1 MEWIYYLEPF
11 LYPLL
16 IFTLILSIYAQFKVS
31 STYRKYS
38 RVYTGRGYNAT
49 DVAKMI
55 LNANGIY
62 DVYIT
67 RVAGN
72 LTDHFNPRDNTLAL
86 SDSVYA
92 STSAAAIG
100 VAAHEAGHAIQHNV
114 GYLPIRLRGALVP
127 ITSFASKA
135 SMIVILLGL
144 LFSVFSLLDGIGYA
158 ILLLGVML
166 FSVTTLFSL
175 VTLPCEFNA
184 SRRAI
189 KALRASGWY
198 DERELKC
205 AKAVLSAAALTYVAA
220 TLSSIVSLL
229 RLVVLLLGS
238 RGRRE

>member
-16 IFTLILSIYAQFKVS
+16 LFSLILSIYAQFKVS
-31 STYRKYS
+31 SSFKKYS

-55 LNANGIY
+55 LNSNGIY
-62 DVYIT
+62 NVYVT
-67 RVAGN
+67 RVRGN

-114 GYLPIRLRGALVP
+114 GYFPIRLRSALVP
-127 ITSFASKA
+127 VTSFASKM

-144 LFSVFSLLDGIGYA
+144 LFSALSLLGGIGYG

-189 KALRASGWY
+189 TALRASGWY
-198 DERELKC
+198 SEEELKC

-220 TLSSIVSLL
+220 TLSSLVTLL
-229 RLVVLLLGS
+229 RFVLILLGQ